1 MVDVEKVRILIIEQ
15 NMDKKRT
22 YINIESWGGPRVYN
36 EVKLTIVVASLQQKN
51 KAKNEPSQV

>member
-1 MVDVEKVRILIIEQ
+1 VEKVRILIIEQ